1 MVVCSC
7 NLLTHKD
14 VEAAVADG
22 ANHPRE
28 IYAARGCKAQCGNC
42 VKGVVCLLREAK
54 LRHMQ
59 QAELAAHAALQQGV
73 ALAASA

>member
-28 IYAARGCKAQCGNC
+28 IYASRGCKAQCGNC

-59 QAELAAHAALQQGV
+59 MAEQAARAPRQQGV
-73 ALAASA
+73 AMATTA